1 MAELKRSA
9 EEKTTMQEPSPAP
22 LLAQLAPL
30 IIVCAGLAFVLAP
43 IARRKGRSPLL
54 ALLAFVPLVN
64 MMFAIWLCSLTDAAV
79 LKDIEMLKQTRR

>member
-1 MAELKRSA
+1 
-9 EEKTTMQEPSPAP
+9 MQEPSSVPV
-22 LLAQLAPL
+22 LAQLAPL

-64 MMFAIWLCSLTDAAV
+64 MMFAIWLCSLTDAAI
-79 LKDIEMLKQTRR
+79 LKEIEALKQARK